1 MAVTPAIS
9 ATSVMKVRER
19 SNKEVVDIFFV
30 FFYCRTNRGLVNFSN
45 NLKGCEFTEDFV
57 K

>member
-19 SNKEVVDIFFV
+19 SNKEVVEFFFV
-30 FFYCRTNRGLVNFSN
+30 FFYCSTNRGLVNFSN

>member
-19 SNKEVVDIFFV
+19 SNKEVVEIFFV
-30 FFYCRTNRGLVNFSN
+30 FFYCSTNRGLVNFSN